1 MKLLSDHELD
11 QLLRDAQEA
20 DTVLDARRAHWQ
32 GITPRLRKLLEEN
45 RTLRDESGE
54 RERMAAEE
62 HTW

>member
-20 DTVLDARRAHWQ
+20 DTVLDARRARWQ
-32 GITPRLRKLLEEN
+32 AIVPRLRRLLEEN
-45 RTLRDESGE
+45 RTLRGEAGE

-62 HTW
+62 TTW